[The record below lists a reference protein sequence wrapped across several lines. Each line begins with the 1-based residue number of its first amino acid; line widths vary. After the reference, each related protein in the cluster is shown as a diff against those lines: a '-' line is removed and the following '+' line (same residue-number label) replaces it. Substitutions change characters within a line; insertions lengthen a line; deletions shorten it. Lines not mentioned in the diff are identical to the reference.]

1 MKNAARLIT
10 LASIIQILGYAY
22 ALPGHLDEPSWSQHA
37 QFHHVL
43 GWIWLVGLNIAIIAL
58 VWGPLQK
65 KEKISFWILLILFL
79 SAQGGHFMASRV
91 VPAGRPSEW
100 WYDYA
105 LGTMTLIFAI
115 GLGIAW
121 RALSDSG
128 SVAYHR

>member
-10 LASIIQILGYAY
+10 LAAVTQILGYAY

-65 KEKISFWILLILFL
+65 KDRMSFWILLILFL
-79 SAQGGHFMASRV
+79 SAQGGHFIASLV

-105 LGTMTLIFAI
+105 LSTMTLIFAI

-121 RALSDSG
+121 KALSEIAS
-128 SVAYHR
+128 A

>member
-1 MKNAARLIT
+1 MKNAARLVT
-10 LASIIQILGYAY
+10 LACIIQILGYAY
-22 ALPGHLDEPSWSQHA
+22 ALPGHLGDPTWSDHA
-37 QFHHVL
+37 QFHLVL
-43 GWIWLVGLNIAIIAL
+43 SWIWIVGLDIAIIVFA
-58 VWGPLQK
+58 WGPLQK
-65 KEKISFWILLILFL
+65 RERSSLWILLVLFL
-79 SAQGGHFMASRV
+79 SAQGGHFIASLL

-128 SVAYHR
+128 SAAYHR

>member
-1 MKNAARLIT
+1 MTLKNAARIIT
-10 LASIIQILGYAY
+10 FASIVQVLGYFY
-22 ALPGHLDEPSWSQHA
+22 ALPGHLDEPSWSDHA

-43 GWIWLVGLNIAIIAL
+43 GWIWSVGLNIAIIAL

-65 KEKISFWILLILFL
+65 QDRGTFWVLLLLFIC
-79 SAQGGHFMASRV
+79 AQGGHFIASLV

-105 LGTMTLIFAI
+105 LGTEALIFAI

-121 RALSDSG
+121 KALSKSDST
-128 SVAYHR
+128 S

>member
-10 LASIIQILGYAY
+10 LASIGQILGYAY
-22 ALPGHLDEPSWSQHA
+22 ALPQHLDEPSWSDHA

-43 GWIWLVGLNIAIIAL
+43 AWVWLVGLDIAIISL

-65 KEKISFWILLILFL
+65 RERSTFWLLVFLFI
-79 SAQGGHFMASRV
+79 SAQGGHFIVSLV

-105 LGTMTLIFAI
+105 LGTVTLIFAI
-115 GLGIAW
+115 GLGLAW
-121 RALSDSG
+121 KALSNSDS
-128 SVAYHR
+128 R